1 MENVDYFVTMCNRE
15 YKTRNHSKFLLKCH
29 LIFVVKYRRKIII
42 GRLKSDM
49 KKIMF
54 DAQTNDFRIEVM
66 ESDIDHIHFL
76 IDYDPVLSI
85 SMIVRH
91 LKQISAIE
99 IWKLHENYLK
109 KIFWAH
115 RTFWTKGY
123 FVSSIGNASIDT
135 ITKYIEEQG

>member
-1 MENVDYFVTMCNRE
+1 MSNYFATSCNRE

-29 LIFVVKYRRKIII
+29 LIFVVKYRRKIIH
-42 GRLKSDM
+42 GKLKSDL
-49 KKIMF
+49 KSIF
-54 DAQTNDFRIEVM
+54 LSAQTNDFKIEVM

-76 IDYDPVLSI
+76 IDYDPILSI

-99 IWKLHENYLK
+99 IWKLHENYLM
-109 KIFWAH
+109 KIFWKH

-135 ITKYIEEQG
+135 IHKYIEEQG